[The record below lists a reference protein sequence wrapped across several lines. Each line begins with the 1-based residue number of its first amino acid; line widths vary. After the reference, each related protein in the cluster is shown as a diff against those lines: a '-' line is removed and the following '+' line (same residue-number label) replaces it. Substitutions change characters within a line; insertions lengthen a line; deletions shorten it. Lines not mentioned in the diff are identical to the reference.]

1 MSLFPF
7 YPEDRSVVSLL
18 LSPSCSFTSSSAGT
32 DGDVYV
38 ASRRSSTI
46 RDFRANET
54 ENQDGGFQDVLN
66 AAKQG
71 SLASSN
77 CADEMESYFDLVSNA
92 AETQRHNEKLTI
104 ARVIPGF
111 SVDYN
116 YMVKRLV
123 RESII
128 PYAKPT
134 NPTSDFSFTNYQS
147 LNFFKESSVPTSS
160 VLLYP
165 QAVQFNSSSLRYEGD
180 YIPSGAFTFDFWV
193 KPTSTETPYTP
204 GVILHS
210 SGVYAISLISG
221 SSKDPEGNP
230 NKFKIML
237 QLSASSEIS
246 PTNINVASLPD
257 MVFVTSESLN
267 LNQWHRIVAT
277 WGGLSVNSGTGSIFV
292 DQDEDCAFVIPSS
305 SIAPGVLSAGLALP
319 NILCVGNYYDGPNT
333 SSNAQS
339 FFFATEPADRE
350 GLEELINLNSTES
363 PSVFEFN
370 HPLQA
375 EIHEIRIYDRF
386 LLQSEIEDTAANG
399 LRSNAD
405 GLIFYLPV
413 LFTQESP
420 YRTFGTSGNGGVM
433 ATPFQTIEGTTT
445 TPFGVELSFETG
457 GFYSN
462 LENYTR
468 EFVNE
473 RYPRLWNLSA
483 SIGSGYDTTEQTA
496 NEFLYASGTVL
507 KRHRTIVPND
517 NGQFSPNWDL
527 LLPLSNSLFVNDLGN
542 QDLSLVSLNDLY
554 SLDGANNE
562 TNLITP
568 ESGSFTTPQLLKRL
582 REPSSNH
589 VVFFD
594 ISSLFYGSSINPG
607 SLVLTDLNVT
617 GSNGVTQMVLKDNGR
632 GNIYRS
638 DCYSL
643 SSRNSS
649 VGNVFYE
656 DGIVLLKHPSLFFF
670 GKDGFTISFEG
681 QETLHVSKFDC
692 LAPSHMVTSSS
703 NPNFLPVSSS
713 NLPYE
718 TSQEYVYVTSVNI
731 HDENLN
737 VVARTALS
745 QPFKKRVDDRFLVRV
760 QLDW

>member
-18 LSPSCSFTSSSAGT
+18 LSPSCSFTSSSVGT
-32 DGDVYV
+32 GGDVYV

-46 RDFRANET
+46 RDFRADET

-71 SLASSN
+71 SLDSSN
-77 CADEMESYFDLVSNA
+77 CASEMESYFDLVSNA
-92 AETQRHNEKLTI
+92 AETQRHDEKLSVL
-104 ARVIPGF
+104 RVIPGF

-128 PYAKPT
+128 PYAKPV

-147 LNFFKESSVPTSS
+147 LNFFKESNVPTSS

-165 QAVQFNSSSLRYEGD
+165 QTVAFNSSSLRYEGD
-180 YIPSGAFTFDFWV
+180 YIPSGAFTFDFWI
-193 KPTSTETPYTP
+193 KPTSTETPYVP

-210 SGVYAISLISG
+210 SGAFTVSLVSG
-221 SSKDPEGNP
+221 SSKDPEGKP
-230 NKFKIML
+230 SKFKIML
-237 QLSASSEIS
+237 QLSASSEFA
-246 PTNINVASLPD
+246 PRNINDTSLPD
-257 MVFVTSESLN
+257 MVFATSESLS
-267 LNQWHRIVAT
+267 LNQWHRVVAT
-277 WGGLSVNSGTGSIFV
+277 WGGLSVNGGTGSISV
-292 DQDEDCAFVIPSS
+292 DQVKECIFAIPSS

-350 GLEELINLNSTES
+350 GLEELISLSSTES
-363 PSVFEFN
+363 PNTFDFN

-375 EIHEIRIYDRF
+375 EVHEIRIYDKF
-386 LLQSEIEDTAANG
+386 LLESEFEDTVGNG
-399 LRSNAD
+399 IRSDSD

-413 LFTQESP
+413 LFTMESP

-433 ATPFQTIEGTTT
+433 VTPFQTIEGTTT
-445 TPFGVELSFETG
+445 TPFGAELSFETG

-468 EFVNE
+468 EFVNGK
-473 RYPRLWNLSA
+473 YPRLWNLSA

-507 KRHRTIVPND
+507 KRHRTVVPND

-542 QDLSLVSLNDLY
+542 EDLSLVSLNSLY
-554 SLDGANNE
+554 SLEGVDNE

-568 ESGSFTTPQLLKRL
+568 ASGSFTTPQLLKRL
-582 REPSSNH
+582 RESSSNH

-607 SLVLTDLNVT
+607 SLVLTDLSVT
-617 GSNGVTQMVLKDNGR
+617 GSSGSTQMVLKDNGR
-632 GNIYRS
+632 GNIFRS
-638 DCYSL
+638 DCHTL
-643 SSRNSS
+643 PSRNNS

-656 DGIVLLKHPSLFFF
+656 DGIILLKHPSLFFF

-692 LAPSHMVTSSS
+692 LAPSQMVTSSS

-718 TSQEYVYVTSVNI
+718 SCQEYVYVTSVNI

-737 VVARTALS
+737 VVARTVLS
-745 QPFKKRVDDRFLVRV
+745 QPFKKKADDKFLVRV